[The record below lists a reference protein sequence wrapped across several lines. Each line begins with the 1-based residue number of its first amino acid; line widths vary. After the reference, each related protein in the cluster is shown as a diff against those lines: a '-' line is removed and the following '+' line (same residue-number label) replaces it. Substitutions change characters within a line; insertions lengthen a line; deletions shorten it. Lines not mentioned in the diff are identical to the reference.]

1 MRIISGDLKGS
12 KLYLPKNKDTRPLK
26 DLVKESIFNLLIH
39 SKEISLELK
48 ESIILDL
55 FSGTGSF
62 GLECLSRKAKRVY
75 FIEEKK
81 EVVEIL
87 KKNIEKLKL
96 TKKTKIF
103 HEEVFSLIEKK
114 NIFSLQFELI
124 FCDPPFKNSNLQEII
139 QLIYERKLL
148 KPNGVIILHRNKNT
162 KEMMPKYFKLID
174 ERNYGISKII
184 IGKFLPG

>member
-39 SKEISLELK
+39 SKGISFKLE

-103 HEEVFSLIEKK
+103 HEEVFGLIEKK
-114 NIFSLQFELI
+114 KFSLQFELI

-139 QLIYERKLL
+139 RLIFERKLL
-148 KPNGVIILHRNKNT
+148 KQNGVIILHRNKKT
-162 KEMMPKYFKLID
+162 KEMMPKFFKLID
-174 ERNYGISKII
+174 
-184 IGKFLPG
+184 